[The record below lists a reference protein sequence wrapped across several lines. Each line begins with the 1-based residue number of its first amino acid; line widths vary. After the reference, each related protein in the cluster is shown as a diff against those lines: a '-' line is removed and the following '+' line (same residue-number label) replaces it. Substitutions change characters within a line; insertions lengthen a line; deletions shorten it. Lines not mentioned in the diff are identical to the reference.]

1 VSTSQSQRR
10 MFATTATVNPNTNT
24 SAMYYLI
31 HTPNHPRPYLSTV
44 SFIANDFATWG
55 CRVTRHA
62 KNSPYITEVRYQEK
76 KNRPASRRIE
86 LMEVWAKE
94 VLSRKRD
101 QDVSQLPSTAPSLEA
116 RKDRASGFVQ
126 DFISTLSTF
135 GMYIRISHVTKNFF
149 TNSTCRVPR
158 CSTHFPSQRPFTTT
172 CLPVCHGRKVHSSTP
187 SVCIHD
193 LCASPPMEQSRSPCR
208 RSS

>member
-1 VSTSQSQRR
+1 
-10 MFATTATVNPNTNT
+10 
-24 SAMYYLI
+24 MYYLI
-31 HTPNHPRPYLSTV
+31 HTPHHPRPYLSTV

-94 VLSRKRD
+94 VLARKRN
-101 QDVSQLPSTAPSLEA
+101 QNASQVPSTAPSLEA
-116 RKDRASGFVQ
+116 RKDRASDFVK

-135 GMYIRISHVTKNFF
+135 ESPVVAPTSLPNDLLPLPAY
-149 TNSTCRVPR
+149 
-158 CSTHFPSQRPFTTT
+158 PFAMVAKYA
-172 CLPVCHGRKVHSSTP
+172 L
-187 SVCIHD
+187 
-193 LCASPPMEQSRSPCR
+193 
-208 RSS
+208 